1 MHWITRNI
9 DWYSAFSINLG
20 LFFPYFYL
28 QLFSIDQGIS
38 SGLAF
43 YSITLLNAGSVL
55 GRIFPN
61 FFADRCG
68 TYNIL
73 LPCLFISSALA
84 FSMFA
89 ITNFTGMAVFGVL
102 YGFWSGSYVSLI
114 PSLLA
119 QLSLHAGE
127 HGTRMGIAFSI
138 VGISLL
144 VGTPL
149 EGGLLRGESGTNYT
163 CFKAFIHSTKSR
175 TPRPP
180 SARLIFPLQRPN
192 NESAVQP
199 IRVSVSCPK
208 SERPTRDRKS
218 VV

>member
-102 YGFWSGSYVSLI
+102 YGFWSGSCK
-114 PSLLA
+114 
-119 QLSLHAGE
+119 
-127 HGTRMGIAFSI
+127 
-138 VGISLL
+138 
-144 VGTPL
+144 
-149 EGGLLRGESGTNYT
+149 
-163 CFKAFIHSTKSR
+163 CFFN
-175 TPRPP
+175 P
-180 SARLIFPLQRPN
+180 F
-192 NESAVQP
+192 
-199 IRVSVSCPK
+199 SVSPAK
-208 SERPTRDRKS
+208 FTRWRTRDANGNRFLYCWDIS
-218 VV
+218 ACRDST